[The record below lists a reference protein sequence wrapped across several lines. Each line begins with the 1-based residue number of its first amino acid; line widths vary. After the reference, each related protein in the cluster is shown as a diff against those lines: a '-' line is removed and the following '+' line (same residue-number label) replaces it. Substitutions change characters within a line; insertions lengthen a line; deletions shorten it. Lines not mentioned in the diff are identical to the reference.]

1 MLNLSR
7 HAPWALAALR
17 IMVGLLFLE
26 HGTAKL
32 FNFPPGAMPAPAVFS
47 LFWIQAVIELVG
59 GLLFTIGFGTPF
71 VAFILCGDA
80 AVAYFMIHAP
90 KGFFPLLN
98 GGEGAI
104 LYRFVFLYFVFADAG
119 PISVDGARRR

>member
-1 MLNLSR
+1 MNLSR
-7 HAPWALAALR
+7 YAPWALAALR

-32 FNFPPGAMPAPAVFS
+32 LNFPAGAMPAPAIFS
-47 LFWIQAVIELVG
+47 LFWFQAVIELVG
-59 GLLFTIGFGTPF
+59 GVVFTIGFLTPA
-71 VAFILCGDA
+71 VAFFLCGDA
-80 AVAYFMIHAP
+80 AAAYFMIHAP

-104 LYRFVFLYFVFADAG
+104 LYCFVFLYFIFSGAG
-119 PISVDGARRR
+119 ALSVDAARRR